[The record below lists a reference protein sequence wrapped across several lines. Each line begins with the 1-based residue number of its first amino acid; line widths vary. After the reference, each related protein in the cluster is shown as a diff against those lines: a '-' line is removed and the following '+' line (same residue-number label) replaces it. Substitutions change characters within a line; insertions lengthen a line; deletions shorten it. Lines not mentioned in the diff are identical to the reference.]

1 MREPSDDSG
10 VRPIGAVTPDPDEAA
25 LLERVRRGDADAF
38 DAVARTHAPRLYR
51 LALHLARR
59 SEDAEDLVQETL
71 VRALP
76 KLDRFEGRA
85 RLSTYLVRALTNLW
99 RNRLRSKG
107 RSRLVPW
114 PEVGEER
121 RQAEFPDPSPSVE
134 NGLVKRDRA
143 DDVRAALERLE
154 PTRRLTI
161 LLREVEGLSYEEIA
175 EMTNVPVGTVRSRL
189 ARARGDLRTILGGR
203 R

>member
-10 VRPIGAVTPDPDEAA
+10 VRRFGDAPADPDEAD

-38 DAVARTHAPRLYR
+38 DVVARTHAPRLYR

-59 SEDAEDLVQETL
+59 PDDAEDLVQETL

-85 RLSTYLVRALTNLW
+85 RLSTYLMRALTNLW
-99 RNRLRSKG
+99 RNGLRSRG
-107 RSRLVPW
+107 RSRIVPW
-114 PEVGEER
+114 PETGEDR
-121 RQAEFPDPSPSVE
+121 RPAEFPDPAPSVE
-134 NGLVKRDRA
+134 DGLLRRDRA
-143 DDVRAALERLE
+143 DRVRDALERLE

-175 EMTNVPVGTVRSRL
+175 DMTAVPVGTVRSRL
-189 ARARGDLRTILGGR
+189 ARARDDLRKILGGR
-203 R
+203 P

>member
-1 MREPSDDSG
+1 MREPSDDTG
-10 VRPIGAVTPDPDEAA
+10 VRRIGDARSEPDEAA

-59 SEDAEDLVQETL
+59 PEDAEDLVQETL

-85 RLSTYLVRALTNLW
+85 RLSTYLMRALTNLW

-114 PEVGEER
+114 PEVGEDR
-121 RQAEFPDPSPSVE
+121 RQAEFPDPAPSVE
-134 NGLVKRDRA
+134 HGLVRRDRA
-143 DDVRAALERLE
+143 DDVRDALERLE

-175 EMTNVPVGTVRSRL
+175 TMTDVPVGTVRSRL
-189 ARARGDLRTILGGR
+189 ARARDDLRKLLGGR